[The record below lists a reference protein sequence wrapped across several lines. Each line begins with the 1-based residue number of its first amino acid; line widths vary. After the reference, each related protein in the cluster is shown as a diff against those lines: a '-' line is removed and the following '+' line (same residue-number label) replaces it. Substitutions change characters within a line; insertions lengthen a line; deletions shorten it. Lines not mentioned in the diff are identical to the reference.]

1 MHHDD
6 EPGSP
11 PPPRTVPRKKVTGDG
26 TRGTGSTTRNA
37 VGPRARARSD
47 GGPGMGNLAPPT
59 SSPTPQSHK
68 TVPKRVT
75 GGSQASQSPE
85 SPTKR
90 PTRPQ
95 KRSRALPRATKQA
108 NRRTGNTKRAFNR
121 EELELEGDIPQ
132 GQTILL
138 TEMAAFINQ
147 YFSKAAPIN
156 DFTPYDWWRRHKGG
170 TLSTPLPKP
179 VRMIGSGPLFRASDI
194 AKWYKVYAA
203 NKGRWDSGG

>member
-11 PPPRTVPRKKVTGDG
+11 PPLRKKPSTAPRKAQ
-26 TRGTGSTTRNA
+26 TGS
-37 VGPRARARSD
+37 RASES
-47 GGPGMGNLAPPT
+47 T
-59 SSPTPQSHK
+59 K
-68 TVPKRVT
+68 T
-75 GGSQASQSPE
+75 AS
-85 SPTKR
+85 KR
-90 PTRPQ
+90 PSTPR
-95 KRSRALPRATKQA
+95 KRSRALPRAAKQG
-108 NRRTGNTKRAFNR
+108 NRRSGLAQRANER
-121 EELELEGDIPQ
+121 QELEVEGDIPQ